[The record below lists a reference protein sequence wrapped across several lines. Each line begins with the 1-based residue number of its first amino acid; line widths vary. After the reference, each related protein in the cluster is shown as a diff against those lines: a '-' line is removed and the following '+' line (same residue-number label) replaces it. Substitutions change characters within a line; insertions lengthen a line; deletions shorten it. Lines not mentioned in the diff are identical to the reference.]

1 MFSTIKVI
9 RLDNVSCSRSEKP
22 LVATSRGQVFVIA
35 RILGNLDAPHPVG
48 HGSHTHGIL
57 TKSKVQI
64 VARIR
69 NIKVDVESSVGTANG
84 GYGYLVG
91 DTEGVGQT
99 TASVGNR
106 FAVSYLHLLAVEDSA
121 NRRGVGG
128 RSGDGE
134 GQKVQTDLAD
144 IFGAFAEAGTATAG
158 CSGIAGAF
166 EVSAILGDR

>member
-1 MFSTIKVI
+1 MKNFNFEFEFGALFFQKLPDADSLILVSQMFSTIKVI

-91 DTEGVGQT
+91 DTKLKMDKQIKI
-99 TASVGNR
+99 
-106 FAVSYLHLLAVEDSA
+106 Y
-121 NRRGVGG
+121 
-128 RSGDGE
+128 
-134 GQKVQTDLAD
+134 
-144 IFGAFAEAGTATAG
+144 
-158 CSGIAGAF
+158 
-166 EVSAILGDR
+166 